1 MMVATWEDMSVRL
14 MVDMLAVTMVVLMV
28 ELLEYLKAL
37 RMERKMV
44 VDLGYY

>member
-1 MMVATWEDMSVRL
+1 MVATWEDMLVRP
-14 MVDMLAVTMVVLMV
+14 MVDMLAVTMVVLTV

-44 VDLGYY
+44 LDLVFY

>member
-1 MMVATWEDMSVRL
+1 MVATWEDVLVRP
-14 MVDMLAVTMVVLMV
+14 MVDMLVVTMVASTV
-28 ELLEYLKAL
+28 ELLEYLKVL

>member
-1 MMVATWEDMSVRL
+1 LT
-14 MVDMLAVTMVVLMV
+14 V

-44 VDLGYY
+44 LDLVFY